1 MKDLL
6 EKARSFSQ
14 RIGVEREKYRK
25 LAAGQSPDAL
35 FIACSDSRVMPALI
49 TVARPGQLFELRNA
63 GNIVPPYGYQTPS
76 GEVATIEYA
85 VNVLKV
91 RDIVVCGHSH
101 CGALGALARND
112 DLSALP
118 AIGKWLELAKSPL
131 AHALGRPPEDPSLL
145 DLGQRHVVAQLAA
158 LRTYP
163 AIQRLLD
170 TNDISLHGWFYK
182 VDTGEVREFD
192 GREDFRVHGAF

>member
-14 RIGVEREKYRK
+14 RISGEREKYRK
-25 LAAGQSPDAL
+25 LAAGQSPEAL

-63 GNIVPPYGYQTPS
+63 GNIVPPYGHQAVS

-101 CGALGALARND
+101 CGALGALARKE

-118 AIGKWLELAKSPL
+118 AVGRWLELAKSPL
-131 AHALGRPPEDPSLL
+131 AHALSRPPEDPTLL

-163 AIQRLLD
+163 AIKARLD
-170 TNDISLHGWFYK
+170 AGEMTLHGWFYK

-192 GREDFRVHGAF
+192 GREEFRVHGAF